1 MRTLKYYLWKLKY
14 LEGVK
19 ISKKDLDKKNI
30 PNNIYYNQWSGNY
43 IKIDCT
49 NLNTND
55 IDIFLKVKKAY
66 DFNIIKT
73 CIVICTICF
82 VLATIHYIDSF

>member
-55 IDIFLKVKKAY
+55 IDIFLKVKKT
-66 DFNIIKT
+66 NILLQGLLNGKKLQKL
-73 CIVICTICF
+73 V
-82 VLATIHYIDSF
+82 Y

>member
-30 PNNIYYNQWSGNY
+30 PNNIYYNQEQ
-43 IKIDCT
+43 
-49 NLNTND
+49 
-55 IDIFLKVKKAY
+55 
-66 DFNIIKT
+66 
-73 CIVICTICF
+73 
-82 VLATIHYIDSF
+82 